1 MAIQETIK
9 NFPTQFEFQ
18 PKVENAGK
26 LKKYG
31 AFIVAGMGGSNLA
44 AGLLKIWNPNLEI
57 LQHRDYGL
65 PNFPK
70 ANLKNTLLIASSY
83 SGNTEET
90 IDSLKMAMKR
100 KMPVAVVAVGGKLLE
115 IAKKYK
121 APYIQMPNTGIQP
134 RMALGFSLKSL
145 LKLTGSPKG
154 LKESEDLKISLKSSE
169 YERVGKVLAKKLKGH
184 IPVIYTSAVNF
195 AIGYNW
201 KIKFNETGKIPAFAN
216 VFPEL
221 NHNEMTGFDAEDKN
235 RELSQKFFFLFLKDP
250 ADHPRILKRM
260 NITERLYRE
269 RGFPVEVLI
278 LNGKNPF
285 QKIFSSLL
293 IADWT
298 AYYTAQEYGV
308 EAEQV
313 PMVEEFKKLMK

>member
-1 MAIQETIK
+1 MREAIK
-9 NFPTQFEFQ
+9 NFPEQFEFQ

-26 LKKYG
+26 LKRCN
-31 AFIVAGMGGSNLA
+31 AFAVAGMGGSNLA
-44 AGLLKIWNPNLEI
+44 AGLLKIWNPKLNLI
-57 LQHRDYGL
+57 QHRDYGL
-65 PNFPK
+65 PELPK
-70 ANLKNTLLIASSY
+70 AELEKTLLIASSY

-90 IDSLKMAMKR
+90 IDSFKTALKK
-100 KMPVAVVAVGGKLLE
+100 KMPAAVIAVGGRLLE
-115 IAKKYK
+115 LAKKYK
-121 APYIQMPNTGIQP
+121 APYIQMPNAGIQP
-134 RMALGFSLKSL
+134 RMALGFNLRAL
-145 LKLTGSPKG
+145 LKLAGNAKG
-154 LKESEDLKISLKSSE
+154 LKESENLKSSLKSNE
-169 YERVGKVLAKKLKGH
+169 YERAGKVLAKKLKGH
-184 IPVIYTSAVNF
+184 IPAIYTSAANA

-221 NHNEMTGFDAEDKN
+221 NHNEMTGFDSKDKT

-260 NITERLYRE
+260 NVTERLYRE
-269 RGFPVEVLI
+269 RGFPAEVLI
-278 LNGKNPF
+278 LNGKNTF

-298 AYYTAQEYGV
+298 AYYAAQEYGV

-313 PMVEEFKKLMK
+313 PMIEEFKRLIK